1 MLELT
6 RNAQNGWDDGARAY
20 LVYIDG
26 KKEGAI
32 RENETLQFDVSEGTH
47 TLQLKIDWCSSPA
60 LQFTAEAGKTVRAK
74 CAPAQKPFLIGPL
87 LYITIFARRYIWLEV
102 AEK

>member
-6 RNAQNGWDDGARAY
+6 RNNKNGWDDGARAY

-26 KKEGAI
+26 KKAGEI
-32 RENETLQFDVSEGTH
+32 REGETKQFDVSEGAH
-47 TLQLKIDWCSSPA
+47 TLQLKIDWCSSPV
-60 LQFTAEAGKTVRAK
+60 LEFTAKEGKTVYAE
-74 CAPAQKPFLIGPL
+74 CAPAKKPFLIGPL
-87 LYITIFARRYIWLEV
+87 LYITIFTRRYIWLEV

>member
-6 RNAQNGWDDGARAY
+6 RMNENGWDDGARAY

-32 RENETLQFDVSEGTH
+32 REGETKQFEVSEGTH
-47 TLQLKIDWCSSPA
+47 TLQMKIDWCSSP
-60 LQFTAEAGKTVRAK
+60 LRTFTAEAGKTVYAR
-74 CAPAQKPFLIGPL
+74 CAPAKKPFLIGPL
-87 LYITIFARRYIWLEV
+87 LYITLFFRRYVDLEIV
-102 AEK
+102 E

>member
-6 RNAQNGWDDGARAY
+6 RITQNGWDDGARAY

-32 RENETLQFDVSEGTH
+32 REGETKQFDVSEGEH
-47 TLQLKIDWCSSPA
+47 TIQLKIDWCSSPVRT
-60 LQFTAEAGKTVRAK
+60 FTMEAGKTVYAR
-74 CAPAQKPFLIGPL
+74 CAPAKKPFLIGPL
-87 LYITIFARRYIWLEV
+87 LYITIFARRYVDLEIV
-102 AEK
+102 E